1 MGTPWNVYL
10 GRMRT
15 LQHDFSIQTKM
26 LFGHQYLYLK
36 NKGESEFFDQTAR
49 IIFPP
54 WRNDFSRL
62 ASHEGSR
69 NTITI

>member
-26 LFGHQYLYLK
+26 LFGHQYLYLE
-36 NKGESEFFDQTAR
+36 NKGGSEFFDQTAR

-62 ASHEGSR
+62 APHEGSR
-69 NTITI
+69 NTQLK